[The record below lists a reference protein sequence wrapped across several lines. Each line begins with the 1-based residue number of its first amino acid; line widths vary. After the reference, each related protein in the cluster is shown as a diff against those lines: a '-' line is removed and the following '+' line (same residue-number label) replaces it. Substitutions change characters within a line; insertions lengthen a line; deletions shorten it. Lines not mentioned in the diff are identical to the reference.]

1 MILIAH
7 RGNLRGKSVNFENYP
22 EYVDLA
28 IKQDFEAE
36 VDVWFEDG
44 LFLGHDDPKFKITE
58 DWLIK
63 RKNKLWLHC
72 KNIKA
77 VEWFYGKND
86 FNYFWHQEDTL
97 TLTSKGYIWVY
108 PDKQPVN
115 NSIAVLPELHPN
127 IDIYQC
133 IGICSDF
140 IKDWQTAS
148 A

>member
-7 RGNLRGKSVNFENYP
+7 RGNLRGKSVNFENHP

-28 IKQDFEAE
+28 LKQNF
-36 VDVWFEDG
+36 DVEIDIWFQNG
-44 LFLGHDDPKFKITE
+44 LFLGHDEPKFKIE
-58 DWLIK
+58 ENWLFE
-63 RKNKLWLHC
+63 RKEKLWIHC
-72 KNIKA
+72 KNIEA
-77 VEWFYGKND
+77 IEWFYGKNG

-108 PDKQPVN
+108 PDKQPVT

-127 IDIYQC
+127 INTSKC

-140 IKDWQTAS
+140 IKNF
-148 A
+148 

>member
-7 RGNLRGKSVNFENYP
+7 RGNLRGKSVNFENHP

-28 IKQDFEAE
+28 LKQDFEAE

-44 LFLGHDDPKFKITE
+44 LFLGHDNPKFKITE
-58 DWLIK
+58 DWLIE
-63 RKNKLWLHC
+63 RKDKLWLHC

-77 VEWFYGKND
+77 VEWFYNKKD

-97 TLTSKGYIWVY
+97 TITSKGYIWVY
-108 PDKQPVN
+108 PDKQPVK

-127 IDIYQC
+127 IDISKC

-140 IKDWQTAS
+140 LKEFKV
-148 A
+148 